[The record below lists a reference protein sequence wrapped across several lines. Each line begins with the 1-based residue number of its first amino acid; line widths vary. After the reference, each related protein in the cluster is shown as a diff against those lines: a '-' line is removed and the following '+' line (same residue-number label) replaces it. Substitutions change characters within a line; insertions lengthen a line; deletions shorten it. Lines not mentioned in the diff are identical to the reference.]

1 MLSGRYLF
9 CAFFFLLPDRKRR
22 RCNLSSLNQNFVK
35 KNLVNFF
42 SHLLDQRK
50 KFNVKF
56 TFKSGVCKMPTV
68 ESFQG
73 SLFFCLCPVSTIVNL
88 TTWQRKSP
96 YSRKSSVTK

>member
-35 KNLVNFF
+35 KNFVNFF
-42 SHLLDQRK
+42 SRLLDPCK

-56 TFKSGVCKMPTV
+56 TFTSGVCKMPTV
-68 ESFQG
+68 ESFQA
-73 SLFFCLCPVSTIVNL
+73 SLFFCLCPVSTMVHL
-88 TTWQRKSP
+88 TTWQRKFP
-96 YSRKSSVTK
+96 FA